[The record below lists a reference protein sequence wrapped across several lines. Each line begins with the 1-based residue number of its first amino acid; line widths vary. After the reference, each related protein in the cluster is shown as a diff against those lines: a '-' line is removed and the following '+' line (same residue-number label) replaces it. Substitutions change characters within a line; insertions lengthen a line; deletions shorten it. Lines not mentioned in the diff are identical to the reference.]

1 MHCELMLC
9 LPSVEEKWGVAPIA
23 AERGRGPVVVL
34 PQGVPLDLELVPE
47 LLLARGAVE
56 GDLRDLV
63 GVVVDVPDVL
73 AVPHL
78 AWRGPGRGRASG
90 GALILPHGLRISVN
104 WQVGT
109 GSGN

>member
-78 AWRGPGRGRASG
+78 AWRGPGASKWRSFDPATRPTYLSELASG
-90 GALILPHGLRISVN
+90 NGKWQLI
-104 WQVGT
+104 
-109 GSGN
+109 